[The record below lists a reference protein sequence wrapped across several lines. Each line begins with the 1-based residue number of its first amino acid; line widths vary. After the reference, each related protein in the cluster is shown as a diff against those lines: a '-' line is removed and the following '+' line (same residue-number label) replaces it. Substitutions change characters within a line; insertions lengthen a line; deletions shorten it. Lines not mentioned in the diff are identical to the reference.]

1 MNDNEVREIRKRF
14 RAEKNNISCIRG
26 CFINEKKEIVTQFSQ
41 SLTMSS
47 AEEAESLLAVIRK
60 SLSGGLGTNLIDI
73 KFKNEQVMGSDEHG
87 LLTALRNSSLKD
99 DNAVTEF
106 FYRTSQTAD
115 IEGNYVILLASD
127 TYDVFSYSG
136 DGVRSDSADGTYAY
150 IICAICPVKKFNTK
164 LSFHAGDNL
173 FHTLSADTILSSPE
187 IGFLFPSFDDR
198 RANIYNALYY
208 TKDTSRNH
216 ENFVNRI
223 FNTPLPMPADV
234 QKETFGHCLHA
245 TMSDKFDFDMI
256 KAVHEEISDIVEE
269 YKNSTEEEPLTLS
282 KNELKNVLKSCGADE
297 ESVEAFGKKCDEEFG
312 ENMSVVPQ
320 NIVDIRKFEV
330 KMPDV
335 SIKVNPE
342 CSDLISA
349 QTVNGTRYI
358 MIRADENVEV
368 NGVSINI
375 KERK

>member
-1 MNDNEVREIRKRF
+1 MNDKEVREIRKRF

-150 IICAICPVKKFNTK
+150 IICAI
-164 LSFHAGDNL
+164 
-173 FHTLSADTILSSPE
+173 LSSPE

-320 NIVDIRKFEV
+320 NIVDMRKFEV